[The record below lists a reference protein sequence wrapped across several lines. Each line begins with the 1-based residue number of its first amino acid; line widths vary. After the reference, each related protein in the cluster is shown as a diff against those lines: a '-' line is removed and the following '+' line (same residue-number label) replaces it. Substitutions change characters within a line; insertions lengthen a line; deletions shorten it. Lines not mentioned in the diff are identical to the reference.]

1 MCSSLYVTQGLIRL
15 AVTQEIGRAVIG
27 KAYAVHRIAL
37 SAYAQCLGFQAAE
50 RLGWVSIYS
59 VLEPSVFNAPH
70 CAVFVILLYWVL
82 WLRDRFLSLFARYEL
97 ISSRQAVYAMYCHW
111 HMLYEDVSKSAVGFL
126 LWLVTWHL
134 HGVPKSERACRKD
147 KDALLT
153 LVICTTDLSSPQG
166 GYRYSFLDEAD
177 SSAMV

>member
-1 MCSSLYVTQGLIRL
+1 MLLIICNAGAYPFGSDAGDCKSCNRQSLCCSQN
-15 AVTQEIGRAVIG
+15 
-27 KAYAVHRIAL
+27 
-37 SAYAQCLGFQAAE
+37 CLECTGTM
-50 RLGWVSIYS
+50 RLGRVSIYS

-70 CAVFVILLYWVL
+70 CAVFVRLIYLVL
-82 WLRDRFLSLFARYEL
+82 WLRDPFSSLFARYEL
-97 ISSRQAVYAMYCHW
+97 ISSRQAVYAMYCRG
-111 HMLYEDVSKSAVGFL
+111 HMLYEDVPKSAVGFL
-126 LWLVTWHL
+126 LWPFNWHL
-134 HGVPKSERACRKD
+134 HGEPESERACKKD

>member
-1 MCSSLYVTQGLIRL
+1 MFGSDAGDWESCNRRSLCCSQNCLECIR
-15 AVTQEIGRAVIG
+15 TM
-27 KAYAVHRIAL
+27 
-37 SAYAQCLGFQAAE
+37 

-82 WLRDRFLSLFARYEL
+82 RLREPFSSLFARYEL
-97 ISSRQAVYAMYCHW
+97 ISNRQAVYAMYCRW
-111 HMLYEDVSKSAVGFL
+111 HMLYEDAPKSAVGFH

-134 HGVPKSERACRKD
+134 HGVPESKRAYRKD
-147 KDALLT
+147 KNALLT

-166 GYRYSFLDEAD
+166 GFRFSFVDVAD

>member
-15 AVTQEIGRAVIG
+15 AVTLEIGRAAIG
-27 KAYAVHRIAL
+27 KAYAVHRIVL
-37 SAYAQCLGFQAAE
+37 SAYAQCWGFQAAE
-50 RLGWVSIYS
+50 RLDWVSIYG

-70 CAVFVILLYWVL
+70 CAVFVRLIYLVL
-82 WLRDRFLSLFARYEL
+82 WLRDPFSSLFAMYDR
-97 ISSRQAVYAMYCHW
+97 ISSRQAVYAMYCRW
-111 HMLYEDVSKSAVGFL
+111 HMLYEDVPKSAVGFH

-134 HGVPKSERACRKD
+134 HGVPKSERACKKD

-153 LVICTTDLSSPQG
+153 LVVCTTDLSSPQG
-166 GYRYSFLDEAD
+166 GYRYSFHDEAD